1 LRVEE
6 SRKKC
11 SLRSGHRRNKKHPA
25 RALISLALTLAI
37 SARADRD
44 DRSPGAAKDC
54 VDSAHHQQNLITG
67 VAPVGVILVP
77 GFPITSSD
85 IEWDDAV
92 TERHYLADRSNSGV
106 DIIDAENDV
115 FVGRV
120 TSMAGPNPSGGGTTA
135 TNGPGPN
142 GVVVTPNQRLWAG
155 EESIHDS
162 HDSRMKPCGLDTR
175 RDAFMHY
182 KNKGLQEGIQ
192 GPF

>member
-1 LRVEE
+1 
-6 SRKKC
+6 
-11 SLRSGHRRNKKHPA
+11 
-25 RALISLALTLAI
+25 
-37 SARADRD
+37 
-44 DRSPGAAKDC
+44 
-54 VDSAHHQQNLITG
+54 
-67 VAPVGVILVP
+67 
-77 GFPITSSD
+77 
-85 IEWDDAV
+85 V
-92 TERHYLADRSNSGV
+92 TERHYLTDRSNSGV

-142 GVVVTPNQRLWAG
+142 GVVVTPNQRL
-155 EESIHDS
+155 HDS